1 MNWEQ
6 IEGKWKE
13 VAGGIKAQW
22 GKITDDELTVINGKR
37 EKLAGIL
44 QKKYGMAKEAAEDEI
59 EKFTRSLDDDLH

>member
-13 VAGGIKAQW
+13 LKGGVREHW
-22 GKITDDELTVINGKR
+22 GKLTDDELTQIDGKR

-44 QKKYGMAKEAAEDEI
+44 QKKYGMAKEAVEDEI
-59 EKFTRSLDDDLH
+59 SKFERSLDDSL